1 METHWDLTEG
11 VRKPPWWDVHT
22 FFWDWQMFLRTHL
35 PVFFFIWQILEVT
48 KFPLSLTQGSTDSVS
63 ALHYFFFLSCCLPKF
78 LRIFWEELM
87 FTVLLRLS
95 VQHVKTSRL
104 DSNELFKTSLQI
116 FCGCAI
122 WAFRSRSSLTTLAM
136 PEWNYATL
144 ARPGVMKSL
153 EVREQEVSGVIV
165 CNPPLHCLPLTPAAP
180 ENRVQMLKG
189 SYET

>member
-22 FFWDWQMFLRTHL
+22 FFETGRCSSGHIFLCCSLSDKSQRL
-35 PVFFFIWQILEVT
+35 PSFLCHSLRVAQIQLELCIFF
-48 KFPLSLTQGSTDSVS
+48 S
-63 ALHYFFFLSCCLPKF
+63 FLSCSLPKF

-95 VQHVKTSRL
+95 VQDVKTSRL
-104 DSNELFKTSLQI
+104 DSNGLFKTSLQK

-122 WAFRSRSSLTTLAM
+122 WVLRSRSSLTTLAM

-144 ARPGVMKSL
+144 S
-153 EVREQEVSGVIV
+153 
-165 CNPPLHCLPLTPAAP
+165 
-180 ENRVQMLKG
+180 
-189 SYET
+189 